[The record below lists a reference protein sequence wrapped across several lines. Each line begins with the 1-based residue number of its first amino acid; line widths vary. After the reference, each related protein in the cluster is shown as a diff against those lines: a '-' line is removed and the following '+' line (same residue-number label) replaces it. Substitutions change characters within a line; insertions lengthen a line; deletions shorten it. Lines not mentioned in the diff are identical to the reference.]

1 MNEPK
6 PKRGRLSFRIR
17 EEDIMSEKQN
27 KQGTLHAASGAVV
40 VSILVAGMAGSSAFA
55 QEEEKS
61 PWRFNGVIRGNYQ
74 YLDYVSSRKGV
85 LEFDTLFG
93 KLAYD
98 DGSVIGSGQ
107 IRYYR
112 YSHRQ
117 TGGTDSGEMV
127 FLQHLWVGYRFND
140 QSELNAGL
148 SSQPFGLYPYAGNN
162 LSESMAY
169 WAGYEDT
176 QSFGIKYS
184 RRDGELETQLAI
196 YPSDGGYGWAS
207 ASGGN
212 FLEKE
217 SARYSYHA
225 VNGNLESNTVVAR
238 VAYGIQH
245 GQDEK
250 SEIGLSYLNGRIDST
265 INQAGNRDAM
275 AVHYAGSFG
284 KLGVRLQAMQYDYRL
299 NGSPTTLSIGSYGYS
314 NKLATK
320 GNIYIANVSY
330 ALDGSIGPFSGFT
343 AYNDYSVLS
352 KSAAGFVDSSQNVAG
367 VSADAGKW
375 RGYVDYMHGK
385 NSTFMS
391 PVGYNGLGSGAATN
405 NMGKRININVGYY
418 F

>member
-1 MNEPK
+1 
-6 PKRGRLSFRIR
+6 
-17 EEDIMSEKQN
+17 MSMRQN
-27 KQGTLHAASGAVV
+27 MQGSLRMAAAAVVSMIAAGIAASPA
-40 VSILVAGMAGSSAFA
+40 LA
-55 QEEEKS
+55 QEEDKS
-61 PWRFNGVIRGNYQ
+61 PWRFNGAIRGNYQ
-74 YLDYVSSRKGV
+74 YLDYIPSRKGV
-85 LEFDTLFG
+85 LEFDTLIG
-93 KLAYD
+93 KFAYD
-98 DGSVIGSGQ
+98 DGAAIGSGQ

-127 FLQHLWVGYRFND
+127 FLQHLWLGYRFND
-140 QSELNAGL
+140 QSELHVGL

-169 WAGYEDT
+169 WVGYEDT
-176 QSFGIKYS
+176 QSLGIKYS
-184 RRDGELETQLAI
+184 RKDGELDTQLAI
-196 YPSDGGYGWAS
+196 YPGDGGYGWAS
-207 ASGGN
+207 VSGGN

-217 SARYSYHA
+217 SARYSFHA
-225 VNGNLESNTVVAR
+225 VNGNRESNTVIAR

-245 GQDEK
+245 GKEGK
-250 SEIGLSYLNGRIDST
+250 SEIGFSYLNGRIDST
-265 INQAGNRDAM
+265 VNQAGNRDAM

-320 GNIYIANVSY
+320 GSIYIANVSY

-343 AYNDYSVLS
+343 VYNDCSVLN
-352 KSAAGFVDSSQNVAG
+352 KSAAGFVDSSQNVTG

-375 RGYVDYMHGK
+375 RAYADYMRGK

-391 PVGYNGLGSGAATN
+391 PVAYNGLGAGVAAN
-405 NMGKRININVGYY
+405 NTGKRININVGYY